1 MRKNNIKW
9 SMLLAL
15 CMFGC
20 SDFLKES
27 SQDEVR
33 PATTNDL
40 EQLLLGEGYL
50 RNEYIANYLDLLT
63 DDIENHY
70 SDDVSQQGLLPAGA
84 PIFSW
89 QKDMYERMQNNTYGR
104 DTWERLYEKIKGCNV
119 VLDALENVSGS
130 EGAKLNLRGQ
140 ALAMRAF
147 YYFTLV
153 NLYGQPYNAE
163 NVDIKKSPGVPL
175 ILESAVKD
183 DFPPRASVVEVYERV
198 EKDLLEA
205 LPLIEQYG
213 QGNYKMRVTDLFI
226 HTLLS
231 RMYLYMENW
240 EKTVTHADYVIERKP
255 TLINLKDY
263 YYSEYVI
270 DEENG
275 CVYNIGSMELIW
287 GYSDSK
293 EYSVYFVPTTGKMG
307 IYPAYAV
314 SAALKNLYVS
324 GDLRSSKLYYSPYLI
339 RYDIVIDEDT
349 GEPEMVVIGGLHYG
363 TKTSSSST
371 TNPGKG
377 MRVAELYLNRA
388 EAKIRLAQK
397 NNDAQL
403 EQEALDD
410 LNYLR
415 AHRFS
420 APYTEVKA
428 ENVASWVIEKE
439 EGISDL
445 LQFCRE
451 ERRRELSFEDHR
463 WFDLRRYGMPEIVH
477 TLYLTE
483 GQATEYRLPAKS
495 DRYVLPI
502 AQVVLERNPALV
514 QNP

>member
-9 SMLLAL
+9 SMLLLAL

-50 RNEYIANYLDLLT
+50 RDENIADYLDLLT
-63 DDIENHY
+63 DDVENHY
-70 SDDVSQQGLLPAGA
+70 SDDVNLQGILPAGA
-84 PIFSW
+84 PIFTW
-89 QKDMYERMQNNTYGR
+89 QKDMYERMAQNNTYGR
-104 DTWERLYEKIKGCNV
+104 DTWERLYGKIKGCNV

-130 EGAKLNLRGQ
+130 DGAKLNLRGQ

-183 DFPPRASVVEVYERV
+183 DFPPRTSVAEVYERV

-240 EKTVTHADYVIERKP
+240 EKTVTHADYVIERTP
-255 TLINLKDY
+255 ALINLKDHYEYNEY
-263 YYSEYVI
+263 YGVTLAEEGYVY
-270 DEENG
+270 G
-275 CVYNIGSMELIW
+275 IGSMELIW
-287 GYSDSK
+287 GYSDRK
-293 EYSVYFVPTTGKMG
+293 EYSTYFHSTQLNYFKLQYAV
-307 IYPAYAV
+307 YAV
-314 SAALKNLYVS
+314 SASLKNLYVS
-324 GDLRSSKLYYSPYLI
+324 GDLRSDCYYQPYAIGIDWSVATQI
-339 RYDIVIDEDT
+339 R
-349 GEPEMVVIGGLHYG
+349 GLLFG
-363 TKTSSSST
+363 TKTPSSSLAH
-371 TNPGKG
+371 PGKG

-397 NNDAQL
+397 NSDAQL

-420 APYTEVKA
+420 APYAEVKM
-428 ENVASWVIEKE
+428 EDVASCVIEKE

-463 WFDLRRYGMPEIVH
+463 WFDLRRYGMPEIIH
-477 TLYLTE
+477 TLSVTE
-483 GQATEYRLPAKS
+483 GQTTEYRLPAKS
-495 DRYVLPI
+495 NRYVLP
-502 AQVVLERNPALV
+502 
-514 QNP
+514 

>member
-9 SMLLAL
+9 SMLLLTL

-50 RNEYIANYLDLLT
+50 RDEYIANYLDLLT
-63 DDIENHY
+63 DDIENNY
-70 SDDVSQQGLLPAGA
+70 SDDISQQGLLPAGA

-89 QKDMYERMQNNTYGR
+89 QKDMYERMAQNNTYGR
-104 DTWERLYEKIKGCNV
+104 DTWERLYGKIKGCNV

-130 EGAKLNLRGQ
+130 DGEKLNLRGQ

-153 NLYGQPYNAE
+153 NLYGLPYNAE

-183 DFPPRASVVEVYERV
+183 DFPPRASVAEVYERV

-240 EKTVTHADYVIERKP
+240 EKAVTHADYVIERTP
-255 TLINLKDY
+255 ALINLADQYKWDDWGINF
-263 YYSEYVI
+263 EP
-270 DEENG
+270 DKENG
-275 CVYNIGSMELIW
+275 SVYNIGSMELIW
-287 GYSDSK
+287 GYSSSD
-293 EYSVYFVPTTGKMG
+293 EYDVYFVPTTGQG
-307 IYPAYAV
+307 VYPAYAV
-314 SAALKNLYVS
+314 SASLKNLYVS
-324 GDLRSSKLYYSPYLI
+324 GDLRTDFFYQGYLI
-339 RYDIVIDEDT
+339 GFDYNTYQWIS
-349 GEPEMVVIGGLHYG
+349 GLHFG
-363 TKTSSSST
+363 FKTPSSSAAH
-371 TNPGKG
+371 PGKG

-397 NNDAQL
+397 NSDAQL

-420 APYTEVKA
+420 APYTEIKA
-428 ENVASWVIEKE
+428 EDVASCVIEKE

-463 WFDLRRYGMPEIVH
+463 WFDLRRYGMPEIIH
-477 TLYLTE
+477 TLSVTE
-483 GQATEYRLPAKS
+483 GQTTEYRLPAKS

>member
-9 SMLLAL
+9 SMLLLTL

-27 SQDEVR
+27 SQDEIR

-50 RNEYIANYLDLLT
+50 RDDYIANYLDLLT
-63 DDIENHY
+63 DDVESNY
-70 SDDVSQQGLLPAGA
+70 SDDISQAGLLPAGA
-84 PIFSW
+84 PIFTW
-89 QKDMYERMQNNTYGR
+89 QKDMYEKMAQNSTYGR
-104 DTWERLYEKIKGCNV
+104 DSWEKLYGKIKGCNV
-119 VLDALENVSGS
+119 VLDALERVSGS
-130 EGAKLNLRGQ
+130 EGEKLNLRGQ

-163 NVDIKKSPGVPL
+163 HVDITKSPGVPL

-183 DFPPRASVVEVYERV
+183 DFPPRASVAEVYEQV

-226 HTLLS
+226 HMLLS

-240 EKTVTHADYVIERKP
+240 EKTVTHADYVIGHKP
-255 TLINLKDY
+255 ALINLADQ
-263 YYSEYVI
+263 YSV
-270 DEENG
+270 DEWWGEVTLDKENG
-275 CVYNIGSMELIW
+275 SVYNISSIELIW
-287 GYSDSK
+287 GYSNQN
-293 EYSVYFVPTTGKMG
+293 EYDIYFRSVQQGES
-307 IYPAYAV
+307 PAYAA
-314 SAALKNLYVS
+314 SASLKNLYVS
-324 GDLRSSKLYYSPYLI
+324 GDLRTEFYYQ
-339 RYDIVIDEDT
+339 RY
-349 GEPEMVVIGGLHYG
+349 VIGIDFTTWQVISAPHFGL
-363 TKTSSSST
+363 KTPGSSAAH
-371 TNPGKG
+371 PGKG
-377 MRVAELYLNRA
+377 MRVAEAYLNRA

-397 NNDAQL
+397 NSDAQL

-420 APYTEVKA
+420 APYTEIKA
-428 ENVASWVIEKE
+428 EDVASWIVVKE

-463 WFDLRRYGMPEIVH
+463 WFDLRRYGMPGIVH
-477 TLYLTE
+477 SLSLSE
-483 GQATEYRLPAKS
+483 GQATDYRLPAKG

-502 AQVVLERNPALV
+502 AQIVLDRNPALV